1 MLQHGAPL
9 EVTAARVVLAFPKG
23 SFFGRQ
29 AETPEAQRAI
39 AETAAA
45 ILGGRP
51 AVEILYSDEAIAAA
65 KTLAQ
70 EQTERRDARISA
82 TRAKA
87 LEHPLIH
94 EIAVHFNVP
103 RERMTVRVDLE

>member
-39 AETAAA
+39 AEAAID

-70 EQTERRDARISA
+70 EETERREARISA

-87 LEHPLIH
+87 LEHPLIQ
-94 EIAVHFNVP
+94 EIALHFNVP
-103 RERMTVRVDLE
+103 RDRMIVRVDAE

>member
-1 MLQHGAPL
+1 VLQHGAPV
-9 EVTAARVVLAFPKG
+9 EVSAARVVLAFPKG

-29 AETPEAQRAI
+29 AETADSQHAI
-39 AETAAA
+39 AEAAA
-45 ILGGRP
+45 GILGGRP
-51 AVEILYSDEAIAAA
+51 AVEIVYSDEAIASA
-65 KTLAQ
+65 KTIAQ

-87 LEHPLIH
+87 LDHPLVH